1 MGEEGGQREVWLA
14 ERESGERGVH
24 GDKVERGGEGGGDEE
39 GAVGNGGQGNVHLE
53 DVGEN
58 QVSVGEDRIVRH
70 DAQGVL
76 NARR

>member
-14 ERESGERGVH
+14 GRKAGEQGVH
-24 GDKVERGGEGGGDEE
+24 GGKVERSGEGRGDEE
-39 GAVGNGGQGNVHLE
+39 GAVGNGGQEYIHLE

-58 QVSVGEDRIVRH
+58 QTSVGEDRMMRH